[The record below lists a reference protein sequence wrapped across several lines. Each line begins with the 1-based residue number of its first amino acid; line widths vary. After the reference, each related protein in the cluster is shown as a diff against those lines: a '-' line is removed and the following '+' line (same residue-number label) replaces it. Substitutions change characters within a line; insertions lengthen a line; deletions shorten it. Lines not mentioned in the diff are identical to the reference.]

1 MGEFAFTCRKE
12 NIHSMWLGVLITLI
26 CLSIAFGDIF
36 VPWFTKPFRDRNDGI
51 IQRGRQAPQAR
62 NIREEVRRE
71 FSTWASYGMD
81 EPGKEREDTSGSN
94 GKCS

>member
-12 NIHSMWLGVLITLI
+12 KIHSMWLGVLITLI

-51 IQRGRQAPQAR
+51 IQRGRQPRKTVGRVTYEETLKEHMSWIYGNDR
-62 NIREEVRRE
+62 N
-71 FSTWASYGMD
+71 G
-81 EPGKEREDTSGSN
+81 GKEGN
-94 GKCS
+94 GKC

>member
-12 NIHSMWLGVLITLI
+12 KIHSMWLGVLL
-26 CLSIAFGDIF
+26 AFGCLLVPLAETF
-36 VPWFTKPFRDRNDGI
+36 VPWFTKPFRDRNDEI

-71 FSTWASYGMD
+71 FSSWASFGMD
-81 EPGKEREDTSGSN
+81 AHGKGREDTSGGD